1 VTELDRPGTELPQFD
16 PAIRWTSAH
25 TDSIGQICTMMNED
39 GQVDARLR
47 ERGAAAVEFALVLIP
62 LLLIL
67 FGTIY
72 FALYFNARQGAQ
84 AAAREGARV
93 ASLRRGSAA
102 DACARAQSALAGV
115 AIENPTVSVGSTPE
129 ASSGC
134 GSTTFVCAGSTAGS
148 AADAYVKVSG
158 EVTFAIPLSITGPIS
173 VTTTARFRCE

>member
-1 VTELDRPGTELPQFD
+1 M
-16 PAIRWTSAH
+16 IRIR
-25 TDSIGQICTMMNED
+25 SISTTVKKD
-39 GQVDARLR
+39 DQVDARLR
-47 ERGAAAVEFALVLIP
+47 ERGAAAVEFALVLVP

-102 DACARAQSALAGV
+102 EACARAQSALAGV
-115 AIENPTVSVGSTPE
+115 AIENATVSVGSTSA

-134 GSTTFVCAGSTAGS
+134 GSTTFVCAQTPTGGTG
-148 AADAYVKVSG
+148 DAYVKVSG
-158 EVTFAIPLSITGPIS
+158 QVTFAIPLSITGPVS
-173 VTTTARFRCE
+173 VTTTARYRCE

>member
-1 VTELDRPGTELPQFD
+1 MQRYQEVEG
-16 PAIRWTSAH
+16 
-25 TDSIGQICTMMNED
+25 G
-39 GQVDARLR
+39 VR

-67 FGTIY
+67 FGTVY

-102 DACARAQSALAGV
+102 DACARANDALSGV
-115 AIENPTVSVGSTPE
+115 PIENPTVSVGATSD

-134 GSTTFVCAGSTAGS
+134 GSATFVCAGTGNGATG
-148 AADAYVKVSG
+148 DAYVKVSG
-158 EVTFAIPLSITGPIS
+158 KITFAIPLSITGPVSIS
-173 VTTTARFRCE
+173 TTARFRCE